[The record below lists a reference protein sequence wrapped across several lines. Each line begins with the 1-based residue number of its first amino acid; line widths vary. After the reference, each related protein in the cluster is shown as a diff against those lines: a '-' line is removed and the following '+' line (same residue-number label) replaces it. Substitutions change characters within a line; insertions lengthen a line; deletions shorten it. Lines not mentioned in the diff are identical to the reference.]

1 MTSDRDNEWIA
12 LAGTARRMIDDPAQL
27 PVDEATKHFSP
38 ILHLW
43 ISPTFTP
50 ERHYVFYEP
59 RPNLNPLPNPF
70 VRDIAWNKAADHARF
85 QNGEILDEPTFSS
98 QFAAIEWSE
107 LRRILEVLSKL
118 TFPPFAEF
126 DTSGRDGEMFGVQTF
141 GLLQNARLTWW
152 SEVHESWSALVKWHK
167 ETVDFCEG
175 KLNER

>member
-12 LAGTARRMIDDPAQL
+12 FAGKARRMIDDPAQM

-38 ILHLW
+38 VLHLW

-59 RPNLNPLPNPF
+59 RPNLNPLPKPF
-70 VRDIAWNKAADHARF
+70 VRKIAWIEPADLARF
-85 QNGEILDEPTFSS
+85 RNDEVLDSPTFSFES
-98 QFAAIEWSE
+98 AAIEWSE
-107 LRRILEVLSKL
+107 LRVIFDALSKL

-126 DTSGRDGEMFGVQTF
+126 GIDVRDGEMFGVQTF

-152 SEVHESWSALVKWHK
+152 SEVHESWTALVKWHE
-167 ETVDFCEG
+167 ETVDFVEA
-175 KLNER
+175 KFSEE